1 MAEIT
6 VEIDNAHSVGLG
18 DNLCFLSA
26 MAVLPPKV
34 WLHVSDDN
42 NTYNRLTQ
50 YCKIFRIPKSCLEIK
65 QIDHNGSFDNTG
77 WPIKVFT
84 DYYKTDTV
92 NTHGV
97 LTKIDTRGKKCVA
110 LVTASESDPTG
121 NNEWPWC
128 RNRPPEYWAR
138 IFTLVKSFGYEV
150 ITLDHPFFD
159 LETKIEIIAKHCCAV
174 ITYEGGM
181 AHLAHMMNVPCFIT
195 DWQHPS
201 PSTNLSVFH
210 VDLVHRSNSV
220 YIMRDDNEIFSWDCT
235 QFDVITEQL
244 RNGQGNNRFVNKDF
258 YFNFVGPDFLNDLRI
273 YNKDKLLCLQT
284 PSFFGRGYAEFLHK
298 YYQNV

>member
-1 MAEIT
+1 MEEII
-6 VEIDNAHSVGLG
+6 VELDNTHSVGLG
-18 DNLCFLSA
+18 DHLCLLSA
-26 MAVLPPKV
+26 MAKLRPKV
-34 WLHVSDDN
+34 WLHVNNDH

-50 YCKIFRIPKSCLEIK
+50 YCKIFRIPRSCLEIK
-65 QIDHNGSFDNTG
+65 QIDHNGNFDNTG
-77 WPIKVFT
+77 WPIKIFT
-84 DYYKTDTV
+84 DYYKTDIV
-92 NTHGV
+92 NTNGI
-97 LTKIDTRGKKCVA
+97 LTKINTRGKQYIA

-121 NNEWPWC
+121 KNEWPWS
-128 RNRPPEYWAR
+128 RNRPPEYWAK
-138 IFTLVKSFGYEV
+138 IFSWAKSLGYEV

-159 LETKIEIIAKHCCAV
+159 LETKIEFLAKHCCAM

-181 AHLAHMMNVPCFIT
+181 AHLAHMMDMPCYIV

-201 PSTNLSVFH
+201 SSTTLNVFH
-210 VDLVHRSNSV
+210 VDFVHMTNSV
-220 YIMRDDNEIFSWDCT
+220 YIMRDDTKIFSWDRT

-244 RNGQGNNRFVNKDF
+244 RNGHGNNRFVNKDF

-273 YNKDKLLCLQT
+273 YNKNELLCLQT